1 MKAVVKVGTSSITSE
16 AGELDDAALARLADE
31 LGAARAAGHVVVL
44 VCSGAIAAGLPA
56 LGIHE
61 RPADLGALQAI
72 AAVGQPRLM
81 ERVSALLADRGLVA
95 GQVLLTPH
103 DFGHRSQYLHARQT
117 LACLLELGVV
127 PVVNENDTVAD
138 DEIRYGDNDRLAALV
153 SHLVGAD
160 VLVLLTDTHGLFTA
174 DPRLDRR
181 ASLIEEIVE
190 VDAALEAVAG
200 GAGSERGSGGMA
212 SKLAAAKIAA
222 WSGVRV
228 VIAAADTPGVL
239 CRALDAEP
247 VGTLVRPRETRLS
260 SRKLWIAF
268 ALGAEGRV
276 VVDAGA
282 RRALTDD
289 HRSLL
294 PAGVRDV
301 VGRFDADDAVEV
313 VADDGAAFAKGL
325 VRYDS
330 RTLRQVAGRRTGDLP
345 EGAPHEVIHRD
356 DLVVLA

>member
-16 AGELDDAALARLADE
+16 AGELDDGALHQLADE
-31 LGAARAAGHVVVL
+31 VAAARRAAHHVVL

-56 LGIHE
+56 LGLAE
-61 RPADLGALQAI
+61 RPRDVGTLQAI

-81 ERVSALLADRGLVA
+81 ERLSALLAERDLVA

-103 DFGHRSQYLHARQT
+103 DFGQRQQYLHARQT
-117 LACLLELGVV
+117 LGALLDLGVV

-160 VLVLLTDTHGLFTA
+160 VLILLTDTHGFFTA
-174 DPRLDRR
+174 DPRLDAQ

-200 GAGSERGSGGMA
+200 GAGSDRGSGGMA
-212 SKLAAAKIAA
+212 SKLAAAKIAT
-222 WSGVRV
+222 WSGVRA
-228 VIAAADTPGVL
+228 VIAAADTPGVV
-239 CRALDAEP
+239 LDALEGRP
-247 VGTLVRPRETRLS
+247 VGTVIRPRPTRLS

-268 ALGAEGRV
+268 ALGAAGRV
-276 VVDAGA
+276 MVDAGA
-282 RRALTDD
+282 RRALSED

-294 PAGVRDV
+294 PAGVRGV
-301 VGRFDADDAVEV
+301 EGRFDADDAVEV
-313 VADDGAAFAKGL
+313 VADGVAFAKGL

-330 RTLRQVAGRRTGDLP
+330 AALAAVAGRQTRDLP
-345 EGAPHEVIHRD
+345 DGAAHEVIHRD
-356 DLVVLA
+356 DLVVLG